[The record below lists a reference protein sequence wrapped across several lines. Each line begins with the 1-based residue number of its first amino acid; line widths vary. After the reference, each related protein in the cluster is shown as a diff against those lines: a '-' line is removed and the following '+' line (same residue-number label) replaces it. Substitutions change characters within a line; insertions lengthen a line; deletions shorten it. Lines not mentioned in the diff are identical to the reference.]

1 MRDEKPAKESEAAVQ
16 AKILLA
22 CGRDG
27 TVLFRQN
34 TATGYVGNAQK
45 FHRPE
50 TVLVGAGDV
59 LIRNARV
66 LHAGLCVGSPDI
78 VGWQPVTITAEMV
91 GRTVAV
97 FTGLEVKS
105 ATGRPTPEQRNFLD
119 RLSGAGGIAAVVRS
133 PYEAKVALDG
143 GAIGGGGFFEAAQK

>member
-1 MRDEKPAKESEAAVQ
+1 VIDKTKESEAAIQ

-45 FHRPE
+45 FHRAE
-50 TVLVGAGDV
+50 TVLVGHGDV

-78 VGWQPVTITAEMV
+78 VGWQPVKITADMV
-91 GRTVAV
+91 GTTLAV
-97 FTGLEVKS
+97 FVGLEVKS

-119 RLSGAGGIAAVVRS
+119 RLAQAGGVASVVRS
-133 PYEAKVALDG
+133 PADAALALAG
-143 GAIGGGGFFEAAQK
+143 GATGYGPPIPIAG